1 MPERDQLAEEA
12 TEIDALLMFTREAAA
27 RLVEFPGVH
36 AVAITFAGEDN
47 IPLGLIT
54 KRKTVTDLSAVLLL
68 TNSLGCHIERL
79 SAKFLRELYARHGQN
94 GATVGKQGDPP
105 HQPDGSDQS
114 AGPKDQ
120 HDDQARPQGVGELDP
135 NPDRGSGDR

>member
-1 MPERDQLAEEA
+1 VPERDQLAEEA
-12 TEIDALLMFTREAAA
+12 VEIDALLMFAKEAAA

-36 AVAITFAGEDN
+36 AVAITFAGEDD
-47 IPLGLIT
+47 IPLGLII
-54 KRKTVTDLSAVLLL
+54 KRKTVADMPAVLLL
-68 TNSLGCHIERL
+68 TNSLASHIERL
-79 SAKFLRELYARHGQN
+79 SAEFLKGLYARHGQN

-105 HQPDGSDQS
+105 RQPDGSDQS